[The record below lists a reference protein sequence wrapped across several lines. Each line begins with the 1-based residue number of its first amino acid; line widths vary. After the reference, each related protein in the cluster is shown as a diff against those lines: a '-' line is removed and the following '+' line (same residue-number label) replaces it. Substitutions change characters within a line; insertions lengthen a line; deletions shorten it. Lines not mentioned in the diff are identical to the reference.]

1 MEIITI
7 AYDQTYTK
15 IGPTIVYSTGPGWQF
30 GPCVDIFLK
39 AFHG

>member
-15 IGPTIVYSTGPGWQF
+15 IGPTTVYSTGPG
-30 GPCVDIFLK
+30 
-39 AFHG
+39 